1 MLNES
6 ACLLTTKQVAQMLGV
21 TVNYLEKQRCYYGD
35 GPKYIRISKRAIRY
49 RMSDIDDY
57 LDKRSGYKSTDEY

>member
-1 MLNES
+1 VLRENV
-6 ACLLTTKQVAQMLGV
+6 CLMTTKEVAKILGV
-21 TVNYLEKQRCYYGD
+21 TVNYLEKQRCYYGN
-35 GPKYIRISKRAIRY
+35 GPKYIRISKRVIRY